1 MKRLYEKPVIS
12 KLQSN
17 MMNKFGMSTAGRKR
31 SRGDIDG
38 ADIPEMLEKY
48 GSPLFVFSEQT
59 IRRKFRQYSRAFTTR
74 YPNVVIGWSYKTNYL
89 KAICALM
96 HEQGAIAEV
105 VSKMEYQKAKALGVP
120 GDQIIF
126 NGPHKSKD
134 ILRQAIEDGATINI
148 DHQDEVEDLEEL
160 ARNLGKT
167 VKVGLRLNLDAGIYP
182 QWSRFGFNLETG
194 QAMEI
199 VRRISHEGVLELN
212 GLHCHIGTFILDT
225 AAYGRQVRKMVE
237 FAKEIDKRFGFRV
250 EYLDVGGG
258 FPSRNKLKGSY
269 LSPDVSIPSIDEYAE
284 PLCDALIDALPH
296 DWRPKLI
303 LESGRMLVE
312 EAGHLVTSVIAA
324 KRLAD
329 GMRAYVLDAGVN
341 LLYTATWYKYQIET
355 VQEQSG
361 MTEPSV
367 LYGPLCMNIDVV
379 DDYLQLPPLS
389 RGQQLVISPVG
400 AYNTTQWM
408 QFIEYRPA
416 IVMVGENGRVDVIRE
431 AEDLSDIEHR
441 ERLPERFSQVVKG
454 AKTKSQIR
462 NPKSET
468 AQAKTD
474 KPSEK
479 KEKKPRP
486 GKS

>member
-1 MKRLYEKPVIS
+1 MKSVYEKPVIT
-12 KLQSN
+12 KLQSSL
-17 MMNKFGMSTAGRKR
+17 MNKFGLSTAGRSR
-31 SRGDIDG
+31 SRPDIDG
-38 ADIPEMLEKY
+38 ASIPEMIAKH
-48 GSPLFVFSEQT
+48 GSPLFVFSEQA
-59 IRRKFRQYSRAFTTR
+59 IRRKFRQYHRAFTTR

-120 GDQIIF
+120 GNQIIF

-134 ILRQAIEDGATINI
+134 ILLQAVQEGATINV
-148 DHQDEVEDLEEL
+148 DHQDEIEDLESI
-160 ARNLGKT
+160 ARKLGRP
-167 VKVGLRLNLDAGIYP
+167 VKVGIRLNLDSGIQP

-194 QAMEI
+194 QAMDVI
-199 VRRISHEGVLELN
+199 RHMSHEGLLELD

-237 FAKEIDKRFGFRV
+237 FAKEVEKRFGFRV
-250 EYLDVGGG
+250 SYLDVGGG

-269 LSPDVSIPSIDEYAE
+269 LSPDVMIPSIDEYAE
-284 PLCDALIDALPH
+284 SLCDALLEALPA

-312 EAGHLVTSVIAA
+312 EAGYLVTSVLAA

-329 GMRAYVLDAGVN
+329 GLRAYVLDAGVN
-341 LLYTATWYKYQIET
+341 LLYTATWYKFQIET
-355 VQEQSG
+355 VEEQFG
-361 MTEPSV
+361 LTEPCV

-400 AYNTTQWM
+400 AYNNTQWM

-416 IVMVGENGRVDVIRE
+416 IVMVGEDGQVDVIRE
-431 AEDLSDIEHR
+431 AEELSDVEHR
-441 ERLPERFSQVVKG
+441 ERLPERFAHAGSSIKG
-454 AKTKSQIR
+454 HASSTKAT
-462 NPKSET
+462 PHPEKK
-468 AQAKTD
+468 A
-474 KPSEK
+474 KPSRPK
-479 KEKKPRP
+479 K
-486 GKS
+486 S